1 MPALKNLKNKK
12 VAETILIEFQVE
24 DGQLIS
30 AIDLLE
36 KTGQIDAKLANNF
49 KQTTA
54 EINKQAQAI
63 KADASATSPLK
74 KNLEDINKATK
85 NMSAEFMRGFE
96 EGVIETLKEAGVSVE
111 EFAAALQSGQTEVA
125 ETSGSL
131 RQQLKNL
138 TEQIAEL
145 KLRGED
151 NTEQFRQMVIEAG
164 NIQDSIADA
173 SAEIRN
179 FASDTRTF
187 DNVLGSMQALA
198 GGFAA
203 AQGTVA
209 LFGSENEDLQKTL
222 LKVNAAMAITQGLQ
236 SISNALE
243 KEGAL
248 SLLATNIQLRVKNAQ
263 KIIENGLESQ
273 SVIVRGAATVA
284 QKLLNAAMAAN
295 PIGLVVV
302 ALTGLITGLAVFA
315 RSSAE
320 ARRQTAS
327 LNAELEAGAKAFEG
341 RIEFIKQLGES
352 SIASLENEGAVA
364 SRLAKQRIE
373 NEKQIE
379 QAVRERIERLNRL
392 AEQTPE
398 AEKEAREK
406 LTDEIRRLDDEL
418 LASRLN
424 INQLESRE
432 RKILQE
438 EQLKSQL
445 ASIQAQLDAAKEG
458 SKQQLNLQKQ
468 LIAARLALEL
478 NADGLLQAEKEALIA
493 AANKEQ
499 LELQAEFDRRAID
512 LQLRNIETRLVNV
525 KEGSEEELKL
535 RIEQLR
541 LQVASEVTSTQLS
554 EAEKKAIR
562 EKGFQEQLKLQRE
575 FNERIRRESIEGQIS
590 LNNAVLASVQTSYE
604 DRLLL
609 TISNIELQAQLE
621 IEAAKDNANKI
632 KEIIAQRDADILAAR
647 KASLEQQAAQEIEL
661 LIARE
666 GANNRSL
673 QRIADDEK
681 RSVLDRITAIQQLAQ
696 FEIANIEKRE
706 ALLKEERDKKLI
718 GDEEYNLRYAQLQ
731 DEKAKIT
738 EDAEK
743 KVTDVHLAEVEK
755 RKQADR
761 EMIENVISVTQE
773 VIGVLGQLSDLL
785 SAQDEQR
792 IEADRARVQELLEN
806 GAITEKEAIA
816 RQKRIDAEEKKI
828 KREAAQRDKALAIF
842 NAIVNTAAA
851 VTKALPNL
859 VLAGIAGALGA
870 AQVAIIAARP
880 LPRFKKGKKDKYE
893 GPGIIGEA
901 GAEIFEHDGK
911 RYLAQKKTLVWL
923 GKDDKVYTPQE
934 TKMMLPQV
942 DVKSLQTKTETVK
955 HEGIDYDRLGKAV
968 GKHVKIP
975 GITVDEQGFK
985 VWQQEGMSR
994 TQYMNKY
1001 YSSK

>member
-1 MPALKNLKNKK
+1 MPALQNLKNKK

-36 KTGQIDAKLANNF
+36 KTGQIDAKMANGF

-54 EINKQAQAI
+54 EINRQAQAI

-96 EGVIETLKEAGVSVE
+96 EGVIETLKEAGVTAE

-125 ETSGSL
+125 ESSGSL

-138 TEQIAEL
+138 TQQIAEL
-145 KLRGED
+145 KLKGED
-151 NTEQFRQMVIEAG
+151 NSEQFRQMVIEAG
-164 NIQDSIADA
+164 AIKDAIGDA
-173 SAEIRN
+173 SSEIRN

-209 LFGSENEDLQKTL
+209 LFGNENEELQKTL

-263 KIIENGLESQ
+263 KVIENALESQ

-302 ALTGLITGLAVFA
+302 ALAGLITGLAVFA

-364 SRLAKQRIE
+364 SRLANQRIE

-432 RKILQE
+432 RKVLQE

-525 KEGSEEELKL
+525 KEGSEQELKL

-647 KASLEQQAAQEIEL
+647 KAILEQQAAQEIEL

-773 VIGVLGQLSDLL
+773 VIGVLGQLSDLR

-911 RYLAQKKTLVWL
+911 RYLAQKETLVWL

>member
-63 KADASATSPLK
+63 KNDAASTTPFK
-74 KNLEDINKATK
+74 KNLEDISKATK
-85 NMSAEFMRGFE
+85 SLTQSFLEGFE

-302 ALTGLITGLAVFA
+302 ALTGLITGLAAFA

-379 QAVRERIERLNRL
+379 QAVRERIEQLNRL

-525 KEGSEEELKL
+525 KEGSEQELKL

-743 KVTDVHLAEVEK
+743 KVTDIHLAEVEK

-761 EMIENVISVTQE
+761 KMIENVISVTQE
-773 VIGVLGQLSDLL
+773 VIGVLGQLSDLR

-859 VLAGIAGALGA
+859 VLAGIAAALGA

-880 LPRFKKGKKDKYE
+880 LPRFKKGKKDRYE

-911 RYLAQKKTLVWL
+911 RYLAQKETLVWL